1 MLARRHLV
9 SLTLTALIAAPALA
23 QDKGTK
29 AEATA
34 MLESAMAHIKKVGH
48 EKAFADFNN
57 DKANWTK
64 KDLYI
69 IGFQMN
75 GIAVVNG
82 ANPKMVGKD
91 FSEMKT
97 PSGLFTVVEMA
108 KQAKSSPAGGWVDYD
123 WANPTTKK
131 VEGKSTLV
139 RKVPDFDGFIG
150 VGIYR

>member
-1 MLARRHLV
+1 MIARRH
-9 SLTLTALIAAPALA
+9 TLGLALAICLAAPAWA

-34 MLESAMAHIKKVGH
+34 MLEAAMAHIKKVGH
-48 EKAFADFNN
+48 DKAFADFNT
-57 DKANWTK
+57 DKANWSK
-64 KDLYI
+64 KDLYVV
-69 IGFQMN
+69 GFTMN

-108 KQAKSSPAGGWVDYD
+108 KQAKASAAGGWVDYD